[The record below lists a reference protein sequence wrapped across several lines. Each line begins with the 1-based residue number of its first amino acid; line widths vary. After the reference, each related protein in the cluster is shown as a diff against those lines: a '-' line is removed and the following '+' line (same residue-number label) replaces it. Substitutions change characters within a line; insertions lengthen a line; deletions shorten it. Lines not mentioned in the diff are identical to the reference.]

1 MEPIDFFIA
10 HSGLDKV
17 PAEALYSNLHPK
29 KVRVYLDTHDLLP
42 GSFWPDELK
51 RALTV
56 TRITVVLISAH
67 SDSSYYQREE
77 VAIAIN
83 LLRYGAKAHRVVPV
97 FLIGSVPE
105 HAPYGLAQMHALF
118 EDKLTM
124 PGVANELMMVLAGL
138 PRRTA
143 LDSLAGAVEALDEV
157 WDTAEPLY
165 VEPNPAEHSVKFGTR
180 DGAMVQL
187 VHGNEQ
193 KRITRD
199 QFEEKLTAEQL
210 EQVRVLEKAMEINL
224 AVWDE
229 AHPLRVL
236 DPTQRER
243 DLSSV
248 EAMGEDLHRVLRLL
262 EHAGFWLDDHYLR
275 IRDVVEPLSGSK

>member
-10 HSGLDKV
+10 HAGADKA
-17 PAEALYSNLHPK
+17 PAEALYSHLVPK
-29 KVRVYLDTHDLLP
+29 KVRVYLDTHDLRP
-42 GSFWPDELK
+42 GSLWPLELK
-51 RALTV
+51 RALKV

-67 SDSSYYQREE
+67 SDNSFYQQEE

-83 LLRYGAKAHRVVPV
+83 LLRSGSTAHHVVPV

-124 PGVANELMMVLAGL
+124 RGVANELMMVLAGL
-138 PRRTA
+138 PTRTP
-143 LDSLAGAVEALDEV
+143 LDSLARSVAVLDEV

-187 VHGNEQ
+187 VHGSEE

-199 QFEEKLTAEQL
+199 QFEQRLTPEEL
-210 EQVRVLEKAMEINL
+210 KQVAVLEKAMEINL

-229 AHPLRVL
+229 AHPQRVL
-236 DPTQRER
+236 DATQRQR
-243 DLSSV
+243 DLSAV
-248 EAMGEDLHRVLRLL
+248 DAMAEDLHRVLRLV
-262 EHAGFWLDDHYLR
+262 ERAGFWLDDHYLR
-275 IRDVVEPLSGSK
+275 IRDVVEPVSGSK